1 MPAMPRYSGF
11 TRILLAAIVLLL
23 LLPRLTGVDSGL
35 TPDAKW
41 DHSSVWSTPLWLRV
55 WLLGV
60 LFPVFVASLCFVRRS
75 REARFAAGGF
85 VLSHLPMA
93 TGLFEATVGSVGLI
107 HLVCWSP
114 ALIVLARR
122 RASVDPATPFGL
134 WVHAMLAVIAISLV
148 FDARDAL
155 GFFVF

>member
-1 MPAMPRYSGF
+1 MPRYSGF
-11 TRILLAAIVLLL
+11 TRVLLVTIAVLL

-35 TPDAKW
+35 TPDSRW
-41 DHSSVWSTPLWLRV
+41 DHDSVWSTPIWLRV

-60 LFPVFVASLCFVRRS
+60 LFPVFLASLCFVRRS

-85 VLSHLPMA
+85 ALSHLPMA
-93 TGLFEATVGSVGLI
+93 TGLFEASVGSVGLI
-107 HLVCWSP
+107 HLVCWTP
-114 ALIVLARR
+114 ALVLLARR

-134 WVHAMLAVIAISLV
+134 WVHAMFAVIAISLV

-155 GFFVF
+155 GLYVF

>member
-1 MPAMPRYSGF
+1 MPRYSGF
-11 TRILLAAIVLLL
+11 MRVLLATIALLL

-35 TPDAKW
+35 TPDTAW
-41 DHSSVWSTPLWLRV
+41 DHTSVWSTPIWLRV

-60 LFPVFVASLCFVRRS
+60 LFPVFLASLCFVRRS

-93 TGLFEATVGSVGLI
+93 SGLFETTVGNVGLI
-107 HLVCWSP
+107 HLVCWTP
-114 ALIVLARR
+114 ALFLLVRR
-122 RASVDPATPFGL
+122 RPGVDPATPFGF
-134 WVHAMLAVIAISLV
+134 WVHAMLVVIAISLA

-155 GFFVF
+155 GFYVF

>member
-1 MPAMPRYSGF
+1 MPRYSAF
-11 TRILLAAIVLLL
+11 TRILLAVIALLL
-23 LLPRLTGVDSGL
+23 LLPRLTGVDAGL
-35 TPDAKW
+35 APDARW
-41 DHSSVWSTPLWLRV
+41 DHGSVWSTPWWLRV

-60 LFPVFVASLCFVRRS
+60 LFPTFLASLLFVRRS

-93 TGLFEATVGSVGLI
+93 TGLFEITVGAVGLI

-114 ALIVLARR
+114 ALVLLARR
-122 RASVDPATPFGL
+122 RPGVDPRTPFGF
-134 WVHAMLAVIAISLV
+134 WVYAMLVVIAVSLA

-155 GFFVF
+155 GLYVLR